1 MLIKNKMK
9 NKRGQVTIFIIVAVL
24 IIAAVALVFTLSP
37 GLRTKI
43 TQPENPQEFIQTC
56 LEDTIQEDVELL
68 SLQGG
73 SLEPEFSYQYEGNE
87 LQYLCYTKDYYK
99 LCTVQVP
106 FLRENI
112 EEEIKNN
119 IKDDVDICFNLLKE
133 TYENKN
139 YQVNSKKGEI
149 KVDLLPN
156 KILTTINSTFT
167 LTKGEDVKK
176 YEKFNVIVNN
186 NLYELVAIA
195 QNIVEWETTYGEAE
209 PDLYMDLYPDLKVE
223 KHPQSDET
231 YIYIITDKNTGNKF
245 QFASR
250 SLAYAPY

>member
-73 SLEPEFSYQYEGNE
+73 SLEPKPFIMTQGEKIQYI
-87 LQYLCYTKDYYK
+87 CYTPEKFQS
-99 LCTVQVP
+99 CVVQYP
-106 FLRENI
+106 FLQSHI
-112 EEEIKNN
+112 QDEIKND
-119 IKDDVDICFNLLKE
+119 IKDDVDFCFNLLKE

-139 YQVNSKKGEI
+139 YQVNMKKGDI
-149 KVDLLPN
+149 KVELLPER
-156 KILTTINSTFT
+156 ILTTINTSFT

-186 NLYELVAIA
+186 NLYELLGIA
-195 QNIVEWETTYGEAE
+195 KSILEWEIAIGDCDEQA
-209 PDLYMDLYPDLKVE
+209 YMNYYHNYLKVE
-223 KHPQSDET
+223 KDRSVGDGT
-231 YIYIITDKNTGNKF
+231 TIYTLTDKNTNDKF
-245 QFASR
+245 KFAVR
-250 SLAYAPY
+250 SWVLR